1 MCVCGIKKEKK
12 NPYIVFF
19 GGGGG
24 GKKQTK
30 RGETPQK
37 KEKNR
42 TPKLEKKIIPLKE
55 RERKFFSPGDGY
67 CFTNELGQTKEK
79 VDEVFLP
86 SPPLCLL
93 TKGGGFFWLIGRKKK
108 GQGEENPVFTYIHT
122 L

>member
-1 MCVCGIKKEKK
+1 MCVWYKKRKEK
-12 NPYIVFF
+12 PVYSFF
-19 GGGGG
+19 WGRGGGQETNQTGG
-24 GKKQTK
+24 N
-30 RGETPQK
+30 TPK